1 MDNQN
6 SLTKTSLTQPLTP
19 EQFILNHELKAIS
32 TIAIEQ
38 GSDVALQVVLPI
50 AGAYLNLIEVGGKM
64 SAPAVVLM
72 CQEMITDFP
81 DWKVED
87 FKYFFKGFA
96 KGNFNE
102 KIFRVDMAVV
112 YEGAKNY
119 EKERTSA
126 REKAIAKQKSDYVKL
141 EKKIQ
146 NQCDPEITNELQKL
160 LDNLGK
166 KKVIDEKPR
175 EIPPYE
181 AYGKLYLK
189 RQQKYLGDL
198 GSSAERMVKRDKFLK
213 TYPYDI
219 WLRRVIKLGINYGN
233 YTLP

>member
-1 MDNQN
+1 MRQ
-6 SLTKTSLTQPLTP
+6 QLTP
-19 EQFILNHELKAIS
+19 EQFILNHNLKAIS
-32 TIAIEQ
+32 TIVSEQ
-38 GSDVALQVVLPI
+38 GDEIALQLILPI

-72 CQEMITDFP
+72 CQEMINDFP

-87 FKYFFKGFA
+87 FQYFFKGFA

-126 REKAIAKQKSDYVKL
+126 REKAIQKQKSDFIKL
-141 EKKIQ
+141 EAKIEKES
-146 NQCDPEITNELQKL
+146 DPEIAEELKNL
-160 LDNLGK
+160 LANLGK
-166 KKVIDEKPR
+166 KKLIDEKPR
-175 EIPPYE
+175 PIPPYE

-189 RQQKYLGDL
+189 RQQKYLSGAET
-198 GSSAERMVKRDKFLK
+198 SAERMIKRDTFTK

-219 WLRRVIKLGINYGN
+219 WLRRVMKLGIHYGD

>member
-1 MDNQN
+1 
-6 SLTKTSLTQPLTP
+6 
-19 EQFILNHELKAIS
+19 
-32 TIAIEQ
+32 
-38 GSDVALQVVLPI
+38 
-50 AGAYLNLIEVGGKM
+50 
-64 SAPAVVLM
+64 
-72 CQEMITDFP
+72 MITDFP

-160 LDNLGK
+160 LGNLGK

-219 WLRRVIKLGINYGN
+219 WLRRVMKLGINYGN